1 MPVSLTNIYIYICV
15 MVTRKIAIVFH
26 SITRIVIFKKIN
38 NNDDDD
44 EIVGTKMYQAGEPLS
59 MVDVVL
65 QYSQN
70 TSKVDLH
77 K

>member
-1 MPVSLTNIYIYICV
+1 MCV

-38 NNDDDD
+38 NNNDDD

>member
-1 MPVSLTNIYIYICV
+1 

-38 NNDDDD
+38 NNNDDD

>member
-1 MPVSLTNIYIYICV
+1 MCV

-38 NNDDDD
+38 NNNDDDDD

>member
-1 MPVSLTNIYIYICV
+1 

-38 NNDDDD
+38 NNNNDDD

>member
-1 MPVSLTNIYIYICV
+1 